1 MTQLFNFSP
10 GPSKLPL
17 EVINKASEAI
27 LNYKPINSSIL
38 EISHRSNEFAKIL
51 ENIED
56 KLIKILN
63 IPEEYDILFLQGG
76 ATFQNALIPNNIKN
90 DKNIGCIVNGHW
102 GMKTFEDFSKVAS
115 NVEMIEINY
124 ENLSSIYL
132 KDYSNFDYLHITSNE
147 TINGIQ
153 IRDLSKI
160 NNLNLIVDM
169 SSDIGSYKHNFNN
182 IDYIYAGAQ
191 KNLGIP
197 GVTLC
202 VINKDFLAENN
213 KPAYLNLKVLNEK
226 KSLLNTPSTFSI
238 FIFDLVLQWMVEMG
252 GIEYFEKKS
261 IDQSRLIYDY
271 LDTHDDIFTVLEKS
285 EFRSRSNI
293 TYNFKNSDLTNNFLE
308 YTKEKGI
315 IGINGHRSVGGIRIS
330 LYNSITDEMVIY
342 LLDQIEQFL
351 RKV

>member
-1 MTQLFNFSP
+1 MKQVHNFQP
-10 GPSKLPL
+10 GPSKLPKSVL
-17 EVINKASEAI
+17 DLIQPSINEYESTGK
-27 LNYKPINSSIL
+27 SIL
-38 EISHRSNEFAKIL
+38 EISHRSNEFLEIL
-51 ENIED
+51 E
-56 KLIKILN
+56 KIDENMKSLFGL
-63 IPEEYDILFLQGG
+63 PENFHCLLMQGG
-76 ATFQNALIPNNIKN
+76 ATYQNTFISNNIKDVQN
-90 DKNIGCIVNGHW
+90 VGCIVTGTW
-102 GMKTFEDFSKVAS
+102 GLNTYEDFSKVRSLVTKYEFDSLHELFDNTDLS
-115 NVEMIEINY
+115 NHDFVH
-124 ENLSSIYL
+124 L
-132 KDYSNFDYLHITSNE
+132 TSNE
-147 TINGIQ
+147 TIEGIQ
-153 IRDLSKI
+153 IKNFNEIKSD
-160 NNLNLIVDM
+160 NLIIDM

-202 VINKDFLAENN
+202 VINKDFLVENN